1 MLHKDPLVHFLVIG
15 AALFAALTWLGRS
28 ETASPERIVVTA
40 EDVAELARSAE
51 LLAGRP
57 PTDEELQSL
66 VADAVRDE
74 VYYRQALALGLDVDD
89 DEVRRRLIEKMQ
101 YATENTA
108 DPEPPDAD
116 YVAFFEANAERFRIP
131 SLVTFDQ
138 VFFSPRM
145 RGESVLA
152 DAGEALEALR
162 GGAEPESFGD
172 STPLASRF
180 EGADPD
186 RVRILFGDALTETVF
201 AEPVNLWLG
210 PFESDFGWHL
220 VRIIERSD
228 ARDPEFAEVEARV
241 REVYAA
247 ERLEAANEAA
257 FERMRADFDIA
268 VEWEAGEEPEPWP

>member
-15 AALFAALTWLGRS
+15 AALFAALTWLARS
-28 ETASPERIVVTA
+28 ETPPPERIVVTA
-40 EDVAELARSAE
+40 EDVAELARSDE

-57 PTDEELQSL
+57 PTDEELRAL

-131 SLVTFDQ
+131 PLVTFDQ

-152 DAGEALEALR
+152 DAGESLEALR
-162 GGAEPESFGD
+162 GGAGPDDFGD

-180 EGADPD
+180 EDADPD

-201 AEPVNLWLG
+201 AEPLNLWLG

-268 VEWEAGEEPEPWP
+268 VEWEVGEELELWP

>member
-1 MLHKDPLVHFLVIG
+1 M
-15 AALFAALTWLGRS
+15 
-28 ETASPERIVVTA
+28 PERIIVTA
-40 EDVAELARSAE
+40 EDVAEIARSAE

-57 PTDEELQSL
+57 PTDEELRAL

-74 VYYRQALALGLDVDD
+74 VYYRQALALDLDVDD

-116 YVAFFEANAERFRIP
+116 YEAFFEANAERFRIP
-131 SLVTFDQ
+131 PLVTFDQ

-152 DAGEALEALR
+152 DAGEALESLR
-162 GGAEPESFGD
+162 QGGSPEDFGD

-180 EGADPD
+180 EDADPD
-186 RVRILFGDALTETVF
+186 RVRILFGEALTDTVF
-201 AEPVNLWLG
+201 GEDVNVWLG
-210 PFESDFGWHL
+210 PLESDFGWHL
-220 VRIIERSD
+220 VRIVERSE
-228 ARDPEFAEVEARV
+228 AREPAFAEVESRV

-247 ERLEAANEAA
+247 ERLEAANQAA
-257 FERMRADFDIA
+257 FERMRANFDIA
-268 VEWEAGEEPEPWP
+268 VEWEAGEEPRPWP